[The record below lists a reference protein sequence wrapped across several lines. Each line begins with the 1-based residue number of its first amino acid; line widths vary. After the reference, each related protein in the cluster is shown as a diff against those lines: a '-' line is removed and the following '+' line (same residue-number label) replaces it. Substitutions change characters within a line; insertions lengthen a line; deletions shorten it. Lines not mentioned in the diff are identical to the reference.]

1 MMCHYLLLS
10 VLVFWKSM
18 LSGLSATGSRLRG
31 SSDLVSLISICS
43 RSICDWISLHSS
55 LLPRF
60 ARLRMELGSYVL
72 RVSCLDFGVG
82 EWPIFVSIAIELRPH
97 VSQPLK
103 DQRFKFWASV
113 SQDDISVL
121 GICLPR

>member
-1 MMCHYLLLS
+1 M
-10 VLVFWKSM
+10 
-18 LSGLSATGSRLRG
+18 
-31 SSDLVSLISICS
+31 SLCSFICS
-43 RSICDWISLHSS
+43 RFLEIDALGPICDWISLHSS

-60 ARLRMELGSYVL
+60 ARLRMELGSYLL

-82 EWPIFVSIAIELRPH
+82 EWPIFVSIAIELRPY